1 MYAKRLI
8 FSLLITPFCI
18 QSMDCFVTRTF
29 NNEPFSSTEQKNL
42 LALLKSLPVFMDEN
56 GNTVLHA
63 AAAVYEWPEAVNELI
78 LARPELADYMHQ
90 PNNKGTCPADLVRL
104 GQERNNN
111 AVLKAATGARLP
123 QISVMNLTK
132 DQIKKLDDG
141 IDAKLAL
148 SEQNKPHAPFSNL
161 EKGRILGICIQFPN
175 PLHFAAQISQYPEMI
190 THLLAYN
197 PRLAAVINAPNHLG
211 QTPLS
216 IAIAKK
222 NIAAQIIL
230 TQLGAK

>member
-18 QSMDCFVTRTF
+18 QAMDCFVTRTF
-29 NNEPFSSTEQKNL
+29 NNEPFSPTEQKNL

-104 GQERNNN
+104 GQQQNNH
-111 AVLKAATGARLP
+111 AVLKAATGQHLP
-123 QISVMNLTK
+123 QISVLNLTK

-161 EKGRILGICIQFPN
+161 EKGRILSICIQFPN

-197 PRLAAVINAPNHLG
+197 PPLAGAINVPNDRG
-211 QTPLS
+211 QTSLS

-222 NIAAQIIL
+222 NVAAQIIL